1 VGAQEGDVQLR
12 MMVFS
17 SLRASPMRAAR
28 SRSGSLLRPSRGRSL
43 KSSLP
48 GGRPPIGLTIPIY
61 ILAPSRGAGKP

>member
-12 MMVFS
+12 DDGV
-17 SLRASPMRAAR
+17 LVVARVADEGRAVAL
-28 SRSGSLLRPSRGRSL
+28 GSLLRPSRGRSL

-48 GGRPPIGLTIPIY
+48 GGRPPIGLTIPIC